1 MKQPEVRKKNLL
13 YLELSY
19 QIVGCAFEVFKALGY
34 GHLEKIYQK
43 AMSVL
48 FQERSIEHKE
58 QVYIP
63 FKFHDKIIDKK
74 FLDFIVDEKIV
85 VELKKDFHF
94 SKAHIDQVVKYLKDS
109 NCKLAI
115 LINFGKEGVTFKRI
129 INETEKTSKNELV
142 RIIRNEIE
150 K

>member
-1 MKQPEVRKKNLL
+1 MQQPEVRKKDLL
-13 YLELSY
+13 YPELSY

-34 GHLEKIYQK
+34 GHLEKNYQK
-43 AMSVL
+43 AMAVL

-63 FKFHDKIIDKK
+63 FKFRDKIIDKK
-74 FLDFIVDEKIV
+74 FLDFIVEEKIV

-129 INETEKTSKNELV
+129 INETEKET
-142 RIIRNEIE
+142 
-150 K
+150 